1 MKPLVVI
8 WFHCIT
14 CNMEL
19 VTKVRHQDYLPLFY
33 FRPDYAADSSSEES
47 EDEFELQR
55 QKKAPKEEPVEVQEN
70 EPEIKDRRLRR
81 LQERDIS
88 QDSDDED
95 R

>member
-1 MKPLVVI
+1 MKPLVMI

-14 CNMEL
+14 CNMEPVSKSDIKIISL
-19 VTKVRHQDYLPLFY
+19 CLY

-55 QKKAPKEEPVEVQEN
+55 QKKAPKEETVEVQDN